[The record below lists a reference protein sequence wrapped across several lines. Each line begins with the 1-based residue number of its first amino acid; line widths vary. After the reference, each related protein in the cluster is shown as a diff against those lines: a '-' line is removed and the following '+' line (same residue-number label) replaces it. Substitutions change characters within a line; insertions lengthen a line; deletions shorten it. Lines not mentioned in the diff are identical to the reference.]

1 MKLDPLNRTAQ
12 LNHRALGNPEVTLP
26 HTAISNCFPGLE
38 YDFRN
43 LWRRTFTGIVML
55 ENSNFVIEAE
65 DKSLKH
71 LVGHRLL
78 QVDDLPTVS
87 NVHGPRRPNNDDSPL
102 ASSQSFQSA
111 AFTEW
116 SNLLAYVLQKQG
128 HQVKCFFTKDKARY
142 EGPVP
147 IDPADEHKKRP
158 DPAQTIAVELKVR
171 HFFVGQSM
179 SPTEEL
185 IKPGE
190 LTHGLCSPWQNDY
203 RECACYYWA
212 ASRPDF
218 VNAEPGP
225 DGLTHGDMWMSK
237 VRTGEYIP
245 DDRVDSRLHSYDDLF
260 REWQTLLQFQVRGH
274 DAEQSS

>member
-1 MKLDPLNRTAQ
+1 MKLDPSNRTAQ
-12 LNHRALGNPEVTLP
+12 LSHRALGNPEVTLP

-38 YDFRN
+38 FDFRN
-43 LWRRTFTGIVML
+43 LWRRTFVGLVLL
-55 ENSNFVIEAE
+55 ENSNLVVDAE
-65 DKSLKH
+65 DPKFKH

-78 QVDDLPTVS
+78 KVDDIPTVTA
-87 NVHGPRRPNNDDSPL
+87 VHGPRRPNDDDSPL
-102 ASSQSFQSA
+102 AGSQSFLSA

-116 SNLLAYVLQKQG
+116 SNTLAAVLQKQG
-128 HQVKCFFTKDKARY
+128 QTVKCVFTKHQERY
-142 EGPVP
+142 EGPAPTTSSGAV
-147 IDPADEHKKRP
+147 DPDA
-158 DPAQTIAVELKVR
+158 TITVDLEVR
-171 HFFVGQSM
+171 HFFAGESA
-179 SPTEEL
+179 SPSKEL

-190 LTHGLCSPWQNDY
+190 MTHGLCSPWQNDY

-218 VNAEPGP
+218 VNAEPGA

-245 DDRVDSRLHSYDDLF
+245 DDRVDGRLYSYDDLF